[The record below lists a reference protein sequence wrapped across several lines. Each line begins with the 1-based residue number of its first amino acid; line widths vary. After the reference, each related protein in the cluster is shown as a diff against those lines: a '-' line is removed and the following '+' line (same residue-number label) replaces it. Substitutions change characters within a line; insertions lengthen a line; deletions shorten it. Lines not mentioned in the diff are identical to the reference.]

1 MVSNNETCFSRGQL
15 SKSKTL
21 CLLSVAAYY
30 YTYYL
35 SPVCPWRILFKCVYK
50 GKDKFKAIIK
60 EMWATVVHR
69 GIGIVL
75 ILSFIYI
82 FPRSG
87 LCPIPDIPLS
97 SITYLLIYSQYFKL
111 ILGCSFS
118 SLYYFST
125 SLMHHFFSDNRI
137 LNYLDIIIF
146 CI

>member
-1 MVSNNETCFSRGQL
+1 MKLASPEDSCLKVKLCFYSLWQPITTPIIYHLFALGEFSLNVFTKAKTSLKQL
-15 SKSKTL
+15 SK
-21 CLLSVAAYY
+21 
-30 YTYYL
+30 
-35 SPVCPWRILFKCVYK
+35 KCGLQWQY
-50 GKDKFKAIIK
+50 
-60 EMWATVVHR
+60 R
-69 GIGIVL
+69 GIGIVF

-87 LCPIPDIPLS
+87 LCPIPYPLS